1 MTFIHLRWG
10 KLSYIAKK
18 SSCNRYL
25 QLGKLNYSAVFLS
38 WTDQSWLFRDWFWW
52 IHFCMKWVKE
62 LLVVGFADPFE
73 LMKYWIKPNYF
84 NISLQPNWQEVI
96 SLQNIYISNSSLI
109 TLQYCFHWLLIICN
123 CLWILV
129 IDWDVNAD
137 IHISTK
143 DDCISSYISFHFI
156 SYVN

>member
-38 WTDQSWLFRDWFWW
+38 WSRNRSELVVSRLVLVNSL
-52 IHFCMKWVKE
+52 CMKWVKE

-84 NISLQPNWQEVI
+84 NISLQPKWQEEF

-123 CLWILV
+123 SLWILV
-129 IDWDVNAD
+129 IDWDVTYIFQRKMIALVV
-137 IHISTK
+137 ILVF
-143 DDCISSYISFHFI
+143 ISF
-156 SYVN
+156 SM